1 MEDAYYD
8 VAKLTPTTPDN
19 LYGGLLGS
27 QTLTSGVYLF
37 ESNVA
42 ISAGELTFDGEN
54 DPDAVFVIQVK
65 GNLLQSLGTNVKLI
79 GMAKAENIYWS
90 VGGAVTVGA
99 GAHLEGILLVKTAVT
114 FVTGASLNG
123 RIFAQ
128 TAVTLGKAT
137 ITQTPL

>member
-42 ISAGELTFDGEN
+42 ISAGELTFDSEN
-54 DPDAVFVIQVK
+54 DPDAV
-65 GNLLQSLGTNVKLI
+65 SLGTNVKLI

>member
-54 DPDAVFVIQVK
+54 DPDAV
-65 GNLLQSLGTNVKLI
+65 SLGTNVKLI